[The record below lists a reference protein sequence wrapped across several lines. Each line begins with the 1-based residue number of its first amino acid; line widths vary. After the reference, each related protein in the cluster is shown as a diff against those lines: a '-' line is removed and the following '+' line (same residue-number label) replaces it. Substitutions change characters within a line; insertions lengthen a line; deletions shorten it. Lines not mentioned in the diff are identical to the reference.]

1 MRILIVEDEVMIR
14 EGLAKLIKF
23 HTGHTVIGEASNGQE
38 GLNLAVRFKPQ
49 LVITDI
55 RMPVMDGLQMIEK
68 FHEMNLNIRAVILS
82 GYSEFEYARKAIYY
96 GVEDYLLKPLAAEDI
111 VDVLERIEKKMEEE
125 EQKNAGT
132 PGQCIKE
139 LVYGGPLTE
148 EEDRRIRSI
157 CGFGMTS
164 HYKLYLGYTGEAP
177 IGYEEEIKEK
187 WEQIKDQL
195 PSITMHV
202 ASDKVRRQIICLA
215 ALPEGMDG
223 EGDLVPCPLRQAVE
237 RRIVRPYKQRSGRA
251 VWAEVSAGRWEDI
264 PAAARDAEA
273 LLKEAM
279 PVTDGGLLTRE
290 RMDRIQWKEFHF
302 PADISMDI
310 KNALCR
316 GLPEDVGKSGELFI
330 RYMEDGP
337 YKEQEIRQAYLKAV
351 YLLLDTIR
359 EIDGTAYTQMQNAD
373 LLSKCT
379 EAVTLREMEQSYRD
393 GLALL
398 CSPRRMKEDISNY
411 TIKRAI
417 NYIREH
423 YKEGISL
430 EEVAGR
436 LGITPEYLSTLFN
449 REMGENFSTFLRK
462 FRISHAKRLLKG
474 TDMKVYEIAEEVGY
488 TDPKYFARVFKE
500 ELGISPGD
508 YRQQ

>member
-14 EGLAKLIKF
+14 EGLAKLIKS

-38 GLNLAVRFKPQ
+38 GLNLAIRFKPE

-68 FHEMNLNIRAVILS
+68 LHDMSLNIRAVILS
-82 GYSEFEYARKAIYY
+82 GYSEFEYAKKAIYY

-111 VDVLERIEKKMEEE
+111 VDVLVRIEKKIEEE

-132 PGQCIKE
+132 PGQCVKE
-139 LVYGGPLTE
+139 LLYGGPLTE
-148 EEDRRIRSI
+148 EESRRVRVI
-157 CGFGMTS
+157 CGFGPDS
-164 HYKLYLGYTGEAP
+164 GYRLYLGYTGDAP
-177 IGYEEEIKEK
+177 IGYEEEIDGKWSQMKE
-187 WEQIKDQL
+187 L
-195 PSITMHV
+195 FPSAVIHTTW
-202 ASDKVRRQIICLA
+202 DKVRRQFICLA
-215 ALPEGMDG
+215 APADMEDCAFL
-223 EGDLVPCPLRQAVE
+223 LRQAVE
-237 RRIVRPYKQRSGRA
+237 RRIVRPYKQKSQRA
-251 VWAEVSAGRWEDI
+251 VWAEVSAERWEDI
-264 PAAARDAEA
+264 PKAAREAEA
-273 LLKEAM
+273 LIKEAM
-279 PVTDGGLLTRE
+279 AVTDGELLTRE
-290 RMDRIQWKEFHF
+290 RMEEIQWKEFHF
-302 PADISMDI
+302 PSDISTEI

-316 GLPEDVGKSGELFI
+316 GLPDSVRESGEQFI

-337 YKEQEIRQAYLKAV
+337 YREHEIRQAYLKAV

-359 EIDGTAYTQMQNAD
+359 EIDATAWTQLQNAD

-379 EAVTLREMEQSYRD
+379 EAVTLREMEQGYRD
-393 GLALL
+393 GLSIL
-398 CSPRRMKEDISNY
+398 CSTGAVKEDISNY

-423 YKEGISL
+423 YQEGITL

-449 REMGENFSTFLRK
+449 REMGENFSVFLRK

-474 TDMKVYEIAEEVGY
+474 SDMKVYEIAEAVGY

-500 ELGISPGD
+500 ELGVSPGD

>member
-14 EGLAKLIKF
+14 EGLAKLIKS
-23 HTGHTVIGEASNGQE
+23 HTGHTVAGEASNGQE
-38 GLNLAVRFKPQ
+38 GLNLALRLRPE

-68 FHEMNLNIRAVILS
+68 LHDMNLNTRAVILS
-82 GYSEFEYARKAIYY
+82 GYSEFEYAKKAIYY

-139 LVYGGPLTE
+139 LVYGGLLSE
-148 EEDRRIRSI
+148 EEAGRIRAI
-157 CGFGMTS
+157 CGFEPDS

-177 IGYEEEIKEK
+177 IGYEEEIYAK
-187 WEQIKDQL
+187 WEQISRQL
-195 PSITMHV
+195 PAITLHM
-202 ASDKVRRQIICLA
+202 ASDKMRRRFICLA
-215 ALPEGMDG
+215 ALPDT
-223 EGDLVPCPLRQAVE
+223 GDAPYLLGQAVE
-237 RRIVRPYKQRSGRA
+237 RRIVRPYRQRSERA
-251 VWAEVSAGRWEDI
+251 VWAEVPADCLEDI
-264 PAAARDAEA
+264 QKAARDAES

-290 RMDRIQWKEFHF
+290 RMDRIGWKEFHF
-302 PADISMDI
+302 PADIGMEI

-316 GLPEDVGKSGELFI
+316 GLWDAARESGEMFI

-351 YLLLDTIR
+351 YLLLDTVR
-359 EIDGTAYTQMQNAD
+359 EIDGDAYSQLQNAD

-379 EAVTLREMEQSYRD
+379 EAVTLREMEQNYRD
-393 GLALL
+393 GMALV

-430 EEVAGR
+430 EDVAGR

-474 TDMKVYEIAEEVGY
+474 TDMKVYEIAEAVGY
-488 TDPKYFARVFKE
+488 TDPKYFARVFKD
-500 ELGISPGD
+500 ELGVSPGE